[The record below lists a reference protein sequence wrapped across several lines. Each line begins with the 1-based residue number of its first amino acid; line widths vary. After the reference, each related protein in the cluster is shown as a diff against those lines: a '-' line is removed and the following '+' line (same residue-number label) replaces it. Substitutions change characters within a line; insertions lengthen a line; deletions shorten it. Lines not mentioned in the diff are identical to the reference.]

1 MNMKKIAAVFG
12 GVVFAFPA
20 LGLAQEPP
28 TQPATTT
35 PATGAGP
42 ATGAAAGGL
51 TVGTTVAIVVAVGAV
66 AALASGGDGTTG
78 TQ

>member
-35 PATGAGP
+35 PATSAGT
-42 ATGAAAGGL
+42 ATGQPRAR
-51 TVGTTVAIVVAVGAV
+51 
-66 AALASGGDGTTG
+66 LASRPTG
-78 TQ
+78 CLR